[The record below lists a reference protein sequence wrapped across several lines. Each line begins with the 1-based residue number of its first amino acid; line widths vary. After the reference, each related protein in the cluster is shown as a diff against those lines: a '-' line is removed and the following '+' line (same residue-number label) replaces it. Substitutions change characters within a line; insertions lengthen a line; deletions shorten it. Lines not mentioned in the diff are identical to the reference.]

1 MNGEK
6 KKVLIVDDE
15 PDAVAFL
22 SNWLED
28 NGYAFCAAS
37 DGEQGMRVI
46 MQEYPDLILMD
57 LRMPRHTGFQL
68 YRELRSSKNLRRIP
82 VFFVTGLTA
91 SQIFGEGCDP
101 LPEPEAFIEKPID
114 LKALRE
120 AIERVLS
127 AGHEPSS

>member
-1 MNGEK
+1 MDIEN

-15 PDAVAFL
+15 PDTVAFL

-28 NGYAFCAAS
+28 NGYSFCTAS
-37 DGEQGMRVI
+37 DGEQGLRVI
-46 MQEYPDLILMD
+46 MQESPDLVLMD

-68 YRELRSSKNLRRIP
+68 YRELRSNKILKRIP
-82 VFFVTGLTA
+82 VFFVTGMTA
-91 SQIFGEGCDP
+91 SQIFGDDCDP

-120 AIERVLS
+120 AIERVLG
-127 AGHEPSS
+127 ADRGPSS